1 MLVSDFSDVHSHG
14 NKLLEYMLQVNEEY
28 VKVLQ
33 VLSKKLNYVAE
44 NGVSKDSL
52 AMQDVI
58 PEFEKLRAKAVY
70 KVLTVLIIGV
80 LGMQGLREI
89 LGVMP
94 RALPVLQSFL
104 ITSGRDCTECRMI
117 NFGKLQQIIWLQSF
131 IISYHPLP
139 ILPICRHENF

>member
-1 MLVSDFSDVHSHG
+1 MGMLVSQIFDVHSHG
-14 NKLLEYMLQVNEEY
+14 NELINYMLQVNEEY

-70 KVLTVLIIGV
+70 KVLILLITQGV
-80 LGMQGLREI
+80 LEMQGGEGGLR
-89 LGVMP
+89 
-94 RALPVLQSFL
+94 SN
-104 ITSGRDCTECRMI
+104 D
-117 NFGKLQQIIWLQSF
+117 
-131 IISYHPLP
+131 
-139 ILPICRHENF
+139 